1 MVELTVLRFQ
11 GMIPPFHGSGG
22 NVMVGDRN
30 MYVRGK
36 KTPPNSKADNLEI
49 GCRFL

>member
-36 KTPPNSKADNLEI
+36 KKHHQTAKLTI
-49 GCRFL
+49 